1 MYYYRRVY
9 NIETTTVAA
18 AIVPLNRIKRSLIY
32 VASITAAHYSRLVK
46 SVDNTHTHAHTR
58 SRVYTLRTCVLCVL
72 CVSCVCVRLGQKRP
86 GNNEIS
92 ANVRGTGKLR
102 RYVVGGGGICSMA
115 RDHVVFHRPS
125 AGVMR
130 FIIHTHIY
138 TKRNVLRYGS
148 TTTTAAAALDR
159 II

>member
-1 MYYYRRVY
+1 M
-9 NIETTTVAA
+9 AA

-46 SVDNTHTHAHTR
+46 SVDNTHARTQHARVCVCIR
-58 SRVYTLRTCVLCVL
+58 SLYVPIRVLRA
-72 CVSCVCVRLGQKRP
+72 SVCVRAASIGQKRP

-102 RYVVGGGGICSMA
+102 RYIIMQWAVWRRRHLFNDSRSRRFPPTLC
-115 RDHVVFHRPS
+115 

-130 FIIHTHIY
+130 VSLYKLIIYSTNV
-138 TKRNVLRYGS
+138 KRNVLRRYYGPRQLLLHS
-148 TTTTAAAALDR
+148 TV
-159 II
+159 